1 MQELSEL
8 LRHRKPTVSLVDDD
22 PTVRDALGLFLESS
36 DLSVKVY
43 PSAQAFLDDYRPDSP
58 ECLVLDIRMPG
69 MSGMELQQTLLKR
82 DIDIPIIFL
91 TGHGDIPMSVKALKA
106 GAIDFIEK
114 PFNAD
119 VLLTRIR
126 EAIDK
131 DIQIRAYNARK
142 ERILSCYEQL
152 TRREREVMKFV
163 IAGSSN
169 KEIAKSLNISH
180 RTIDVH
186 RSRIMAKMDANS
198 LPDLVNMASLCGL
211 Y

>member
-1 MQELSEL
+1 MREPAES
-8 LRHRKPTVSLVDDD
+8 LRSRESTVFLVDDD

-36 DLSVKVY
+36 DLSVSVY
-43 PSAQAFLDDYRPDSP
+43 PSAQAFLEDYRPEYP
-58 ECLVLDIRMPG
+58 GCLVLDIRMPG
-69 MSGMELQQTLLKR
+69 MSGMELQQVLLKKN
-82 DIDIPIIFL
+82 IAIPIIFL

-126 EAIDK
+126 EAIEK
-131 DIQIRAYNARK
+131 DLQTRAFNARK
-142 ERILSCYEQL
+142 ARILSCYEQL

-186 RSRIMAKMDANS
+186 RSRIMAKMEANS
-198 LPDLVNMASLCGL
+198 LPDLVNMASLCNL